1 MHHES
6 AAPPTSTTAQK
17 KPRRAPGKSR
27 PWNKFNRFA
36 ALHRDSV
43 KDQDPNMSAADV
55 RSKLS
60 EMWKMLDDDAK
71 NAYNMPG

>member
-1 MHHES
+1 MRE
-6 AAPPTSTTAQK
+6 ARACAPKRVGCNSPHLLLASPLPTS
-17 KPRRAPGKSR
+17 R
-27 PWNKFNRFA
+27 RFA